1 VSFIEP
7 LKITI
12 ESKETCPESTLVLID
27 ITNKHPHNDLFLFSV
42 NLSMNT
48 TVRDFDGDSSRIG
61 ERDQK
66 VSRGMH
72 LPSVEEGLQSRTSQK
87 DSESNMNMNDDD
99 QSTTSTD
106 EGNVEEYLRIIRADR
121 FFHVTELTTSN
132 TSNSEGMNSLNLSN
146 DQTTIDKTTHSTLLG
161 KTDYYGSLRIKSGCS
176 HKFGYRISVKNASN
190 LVVGNFLTPL
200 GIRYIDISPP
210 ESASE
215 PAVVL
220 EMSAQTNNISASS
233 SSHDQ
238 RSHSYLSSSSQ
249 VSWSLGTDYLNRKS
263 FCRNVHVYNLC
274 TAQSGLIVPS
284 GHRDKRIYHVS
295 VYQSSSY
302 AHPLVLLSFFIHQ
315 SIRLINDNMIFLSI

>member
-1 VSFIEP
+1 MKHRNHQLHNAFFHVLTGKIAVSFIEP

-12 ESKETCPESTLVLID
+12 ESKETCPESTLVQID

-48 TVRDFDGDSSRIG
+48 TVRDFDGDSLRIG

-72 LPSVEEGLQSRTSQK
+72 LPSVDEGLQSRTSQK

-132 TSNSEGMNSLNLSN
+132 TSNYEGISSSNLSN
-146 DQTTIDKTTHSTLLG
+146 DQTTVDKTTHSTHSSLLG
-161 KTDYYGSLRIKSGCS
+161 NMDFYGSLKIKSGCS

-210 ESASE
+210 ESEIETEPEPPLE
-215 PAVVL
+215 PAVGL
-220 EMSAQTNNISASS
+220 EASAQTNNISSSS
-233 SSHDQ
+233 SSHDH

-249 VSWSLGTDYLNRKS
+249 VSWSLGTDYLNRS
-263 FCRNVHVYNLC
+263 AFCRNVHVYNLC
-274 TAQSGLIVPS
+274 TAQSGFIVPS

-295 VYQSSSY
+295 V
-302 AHPLVLLSFFIHQ
+302 
-315 SIRLINDNMIFLSI
+315 

>member
-1 VSFIEP
+1 
-7 LKITI
+7 
-12 ESKETCPESTLVLID
+12 
-27 ITNKHPHNDLFLFSV
+27 
-42 NLSMNT
+42 MNT

-72 LPSVEEGLQSRTSQK
+72 LPSVDEGLQSRTSQK

-132 TSNSEGMNSLNLSN
+132 TSNYEGMNSLNLSN
-146 DQTTIDKTTHSTLLG
+146 DQTPVDKTTQSNLLG
-161 KTDYYGSLRIKSGCS
+161 KTDFYGSLRIKSGCS

-210 ESASE
+210 ESEKELASE

-220 EMSAQTNNISASS
+220 ETSGQTNNINASS
-233 SSHDQ
+233 SSHDH

-249 VSWSLGTDYLNRKS
+249 VSWSLGTDYLNRRA

-274 TAQSGLIVPS
+274 TAQSGFVVPS

-295 VYQSSSY
+295 VCQSSLPSY
-302 AHPLVLLSFFIHQ
+302 CCRSSMYLS
-315 SIRLINDNMIFLSI
+315 SRLIKTTI

>member
-1 VSFIEP
+1 
-7 LKITI
+7 
-12 ESKETCPESTLVLID
+12 
-27 ITNKHPHNDLFLFSV
+27 
-42 NLSMNT
+42 MNT

-72 LPSVEEGLQSRTSQK
+72 LPSVDEGLQSRTSQK

-132 TSNSEGMNSLNLSN
+132 TSNSEGMNSSNLSN
-146 DQTTIDKTTHSTLLG
+146 DQTTVDKTTHSTQSTHSNLLG
-161 KTDYYGSLRIKSGCS
+161 KPDFYGSLRIKSGCS

-210 ESASE
+210 ETESASEIASETE

-220 EMSAQTNNISASS
+220 ETSAQTNNISVSS

-249 VSWSLGTDYLNRKS
+249 VSWSLGTDYLNRRA

-274 TAQSGLIVPS
+274 TAQSGFIMPS

-295 VYQSSSY
+295 V
-302 AHPLVLLSFFIHQ
+302 
-315 SIRLINDNMIFLSI
+315 

>member
-1 VSFIEP
+1 LTGKIAVSFIEP
-7 LKITI
+7 LKIMI
-12 ESKETCPESTLVLID
+12 ESKETCPESTLVQID
-27 ITNKHPHNDLFLFSV
+27 ITNEHPHNDLFLFSV

-66 VSRGMH
+66 DSRAMH
-72 LPSVEEGLQSRTSQK
+72 LPSVDEGLQSRTSQK

-132 TSNSEGMNSLNLSN
+132 TSNYQGVSPSNLSN
-146 DQTTIDKTTHSTLLG
+146 DQTTVDKTTHSTLLG
-161 KTDYYGSLRIKSGCS
+161 KTDFYGSLRIKSGCS

-190 LVVGNFLTPL
+190 LVLGNFLTPL

-210 ESASE
+210 ESETESASKS
-215 PAVVL
+215 AAVL
-220 EMSAQTNNISASS
+220 ETSAQTNNISVSS

-249 VSWSLGTDYLNRKS
+249 VSWSLGTDYLNRKA

-274 TAQSGLIVPS
+274 TAQSGFIVPS

-295 VYQSSSY
+295 VYQSSCY
-302 AHPLVLLSFFIHQ
+302 ALPLILLSFCYI
-315 SIRLINDNMIFLSI
+315 SVN